1 MYPKPLLVMACAF
14 MISSGV
20 HAQDQTINLKHE
32 PGEEMA
38 ALPYLANHGTFL
50 LDDHDETSFSDD
62 RNPLL
67 IIADTDETPNSEAI
81 FYFFFS
87 LDPSHPDYERNAED
101 CRYQYVGSRPDP
113 FYFPRSKGSVW
124 DLFALAPE
132 QPEAC
137 EHYAHLAIRSPH
149 GDYPDM
155 HMHFR
160 YGDSHTSFSDI
171 LSKKFS
177 DPESPYAWWS
187 SYEATALFT
196 PSAPPQPYLSLNG
209 DFTMD
214 SEDEATLTDS
224 RNPSRIALYTS
235 ADPYSESQ
243 FVFYAHNDVH
253 AVQADCN
260 YQYVRSAPDPY
271 YFPEYKTSVWD
282 LFKLTSS
289 NSGHCQDF
297 HYVIFRSPHGDD
309 TEAAHLHLRYGGEGS
324 SFDELLEESLQGD
337 AAWWSTYVHE

>member
-1 MYPKPLLVMACAF
+1 MASWILSLLLATLPFTA
-14 MISSGV
+14 SLQAQ
-20 HAQDQTINLKHE
+20 AQDHDHAH
-32 PGEEMA
+32 GEEMA

-50 LDDHDETSFSDD
+50 LDDHDEISFDD
-62 RNPLL
+62 ARNPLL
-67 IIADTDETPNSEAI
+67 IIADTDESPNSEAI

-113 FYFPRSKGSVW
+113 FYYPRSKGSVW
-124 DLFALAPE
+124 DLFELTHVQSEECEQYTYLAV
-132 QPEAC
+132 
-137 EHYAHLAIRSPH
+137 RSPH
-149 GDYPDM
+149 GAYPDI

-160 YGDSHTSFSDI
+160 YGDKHTNFSEI
-171 LSKKFS
+171 VSKKFS

-196 PSAPPQPYLSLNG
+196 PSAPPQPYLNLNG
-209 DFTMD
+209 NFTMD
-214 SEDEATLTDS
+214 SEDETTLTDV

-235 ADPYSESQ
+235 DQSYSESQ
-243 FVFYAHNDVH
+243 FVFYAHDDPH

-260 YQYVRSAPDPY
+260 YQYVRSQPDPY

-289 NSGHCQDF
+289 NSGQCQDF
-297 HYVIFRSPHGDD
+297 RYVVFRSPHGDED
-309 TEAAHLHLRYGGEGS
+309 PAHLHLRYGGGAS
-324 SFDELLEESLQGD
+324 SFNELLEESLQGD
-337 AAWWSTYVHE
+337 TAWWSTYVEELQ